1 MGKTI
6 VICKR
11 NIANRTLFAT
21 IDVIVPEGI
30 RRKGGSRNLYQEESF
45 KTELAMYTRTR
56 SDAADIEYKMHC
68 HNSYEIYYM
77 IAGNVTYFLEGTSY
91 RPRPGSL
98 IVIPPNCFHGLQ
110 VMDDSEYYRIRIH
123 FVPEL
128 LNRQERDLILGP
140 LASDW
145 NCFEEQFAM
154 EWYFHAL
161 EECGSYKKEVQDIAI
176 RTQVL
181 AVLIKIFAI
190 CSAQGPRKGKEGQ
203 IQDIIGYI
211 NENLALSLTLEGLAE
226 QFFMSKNHLTAIF
239 KRATGTTV
247 AKYILYKRMAL
258 VRGELLRGVPAA
270 EAVARAGFGDYSS
283 FFRAYKKIFGAAPSD
298 RKAAALPDMDR
309 SGAF

>member
-1 MGKTI
+1 M
-6 VICKR
+6 ICKR

-128 LNRQERDLILGP
+128 LSRQERDLILGP

-247 AKYILYKRMAL
+247 AKYILYKI
-258 VRGELLRGVPAA
+258 G
-270 EAVARAGFGDYSS
+270 RAHV
-283 FFRAYKKIFGAAPSD
+283 
-298 RKAAALPDMDR
+298 
-309 SGAF
+309 